1 MTGAAAPV
9 RTASRLPHV
18 LAALYTI
25 AVIYASLQPFG
36 PWMPPPASNPFWL
49 WAAKPFR
56 ATHFDVLLN
65 VVAYIPFGLFMALVP
80 RRASPARRVATGTL
94 AGAALAFAM
103 ESLQAYLPTR
113 DASVYDLASNT
124 TGAALGALLAAR
136 VARHSALKRRLAMAR
151 ARWVLPGALGD
162 VGLSLLALW
171 LVAQCNPA
179 IGMFAITWDPTQA
192 APAAHDAPDLAATVV
207 DALETTLQF
216 AGMGLFVALLVR
228 VPARFATAIALLL
241 VAALAGKGV
250 TAIGML
256 RPAPWESWLR
266 PSVALG
272 IALGALLLLALL
284 RLPRP
289 AQVVACAI
297 VLLLSVGV
305 PALVA
310 DPEAVRVPL
319 TLFNWRY
326 GQLLNFNGLTH
337 TVLLLWPLAAALWL
351 FALAGKPLWGAAA
364 ADEVVG

>member
-1 MTGAAAPV
+1 MTTVVTQA

-18 LAALYTI
+18 LATLY
-25 AVIYASLQPFG
+25 AVAVVYASLQPFG
-36 PWMPPPASNPFWL
+36 PWMPPPAATPFWL
-49 WAAKPFR
+49 WAANPFH

-65 VVAYIPFGLFMALVP
+65 IVAYVPLGLFTALVP
-80 RRASPARRVATGTL
+80 RRASPVRRIAIGTL
-94 AGAALAFAM
+94 AGAALAFTM
-103 ESLQAYLPTR
+103 ESLQAYVPTR

-124 TGAALGALLAAR
+124 LGAGLGALLAAR
-136 VARHSALKRRLAMAR
+136 VARNSALKRRLAGAR
-151 ARWVLPGALGD
+151 ARWILPGALGD
-162 VGLSLLALW
+162 IGLSLLALW

-179 IGMFAITWDPTQA
+179 IGLFAITWDPAQA
-192 APAAHDAPDLAATVV
+192 GALAHDAPDLVSTVV

-216 AGMGLFVALLVR
+216 AGMGLFLALLVR
-228 VPARFATAIALLL
+228 VPARLAMALVLLL
-241 VAALAGKGV
+241 VVALAGKS
-250 TAIGML
+250 AAALNML

-266 PSVALG
+266 PNVALG
-272 IALGALLLLALL
+272 IALGAVLLMGLL
-284 RLPRP
+284 RLPRA
-289 AQVVACAI
+289 AQVIACAI

-351 FALAGKPLWGAAA
+351 FALAGQPAWGATAPEDA
-364 ADEVVG
+364 IS